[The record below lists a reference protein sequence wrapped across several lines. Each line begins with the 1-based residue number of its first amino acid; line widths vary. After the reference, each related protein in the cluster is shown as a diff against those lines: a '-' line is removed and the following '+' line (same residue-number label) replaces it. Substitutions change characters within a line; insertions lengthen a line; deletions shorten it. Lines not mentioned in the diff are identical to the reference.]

1 MSDRLWYR
9 NETTNWVDY
18 KTVVYTL
25 DSYWTTD
32 LKAEQ
37 RLSDHWILS
46 AQGTNLFDKG
56 YDTYLT
62 IFRNE
67 DTGVTTVQGYP
78 GVERSVFFSLRY
90 EY

>member
-1 MSDRLWYR
+1 MIYESPFDLKASVTVRYVSDRLWYR
-9 NETTNWVDY
+9 NESTNWLDY

-56 YDTYLT
+56 YDT
-62 IFRNE
+62 IA
-67 DTGVTTVQGYP
+67 
-78 GVERSVFFSLRY
+78 SLRSQ
-90 EY
+90 